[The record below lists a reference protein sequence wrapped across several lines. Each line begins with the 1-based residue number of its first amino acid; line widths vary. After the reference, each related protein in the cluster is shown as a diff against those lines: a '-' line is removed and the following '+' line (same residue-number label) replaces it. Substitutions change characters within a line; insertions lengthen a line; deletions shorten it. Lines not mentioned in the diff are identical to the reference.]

1 MTNPDILQTILKDS
15 SFDLS
20 LFSVEEINALRQR
33 IFIKAARG
41 KDTAFVTC
49 IVRGKD
55 IQLKPEEIVRQLYA
69 ARLIGPCGYPKKRL
83 AVEYQVTFGR
93 EKKSADI
100 VVFDKDRPDA
110 PYIVVELK
118 KPKHKDGKEQLRSY
132 CNATGAPMG
141 VWTNGGQISH
151 YHRKD
156 PNYFEDITD
165 IPGAGQTL
173 QDILCERFTLR
184 DLIIKDKIANERK
197 SLKDIILDMEDEVLA
212 NAGVDVFEEVF
223 KLIFTKLYDEYL
235 SRKDKTK
242 ISFHLEQNLSDAERG
257 DYEKLKHCLESLKD
271 DKFRVMEFRN
281 SGQTDTELKNKIQKL
296 FDQAKGQWSGVFPE
310 GSVFELSDSHLAVC
324 VSSLQNVKLFN
335 SNLLVVDEAFEYLVN
350 KSSKGEKGQYF
361 TPRHVIDMCV
371 QMLNPQRG
379 EHMIDTAS
387 GSCGFPVHTIFK
399 LTGHLF
405 TNEEIPEED
414 KEHVLKVFGI
424 DFDEK
429 TVRVARTLNLIAGDG
444 ETNVLHLN
452 TLDYER
458 WTDKTG
464 DELKNVK
471 ADAKWLKTYGK
482 GFERLEQQR
491 AEKGENRR
499 FSFDLLMANP
509 PFAGDIKET
518 RILHQYELGFKA
530 GGKAQGKVGR
540 DILFIERNLDF
551 LKPGGRMAIVL
562 PQGRFNNTSDRHIRE
577 FISKQARMLAVVG
590 LHGNT
595 FKPHTGTKTSVLF
608 VQKWNDDPTAGPLCP
623 KAEDYPIFF
632 AVSEKGGKD
641 NSGEY
646 VYVRTSSGQHKLD
659 KNGHLIVDHDLHNHG
674 GELPD
679 GIAEAFIEWAK
690 KEKLSFFPDAPFDE
704 KRLKG
709 ANLRFSIVTF
719 SQIEKKVFRLEAEF
733 HTSNVFTSN
742 EYLLGEEIIDSYQ
755 YNSIY
760 GLNDQSVGYPVLRM
774 NEFNNIFTGNPT
786 LHSDEFSEEDFSL
799 YALKKGDVL
808 ICRTNGNPRL
818 VGKSALAAKDYPHVY
833 ESHLFKIRPK
843 SELISSETL
852 IVYLN
857 TTHGKKEIEKFS
869 MQGNQANFSL
879 AKFKEMRIPKFNKKL
894 NAIITDI
901 VSSSFLYLTD
911 SEEKYTQSEKLLLS
925 ELGLTNWKP
934 KHQLSFV
941 RNFSEAEEAERLDA
955 EYYQPKYDELI
966 EIISSS
972 SAYSKTIAEI
982 QTYNARG
989 LQPEYDENGKLD
1001 VIASRHI
1008 LENGLD
1014 YDSFERTDSV
1024 NWNLQKK
1031 ARVYKGDILTY
1042 TTGANIGRTA
1052 HYAIDKPAL
1061 ASNHVNILRIKDE
1074 RPEYV
1079 AFVMNSM
1086 IGRLQTDRLSAG
1098 SAQAE
1103 LYPKDI
1109 ENYVIPFIAE
1119 QAQQDIISSLE
1130 ASRILKEQSKHL
1142 LECAKRAVEI
1152 AIEQDEQTAIDW
1164 LEKETA

>member
-1 MTNPDILQTILKDS
+1 MTDPDILQTILKDS

-20 LFSVEEINALRQR
+20 LFSAEEINALRQR

-223 KLIFTKLYDEYL
+223 KLIFTKLFDEYL

-464 DELKNVK
+464 DEQKNVK

-499 FSFDLLMANP
+499 FLFDLLMANP

-518 RILHQYELGFKA
+518 RILHQYELGFKG
-530 GGKAQGKVGR
+530 GGKAQAKVGR

-577 FISKQARMLAVVG
+577 FISRQARILAVVG

-595 FKPHTGTKTSVLF
+595 FKPHTGTKTSVLV
-608 VQKWNDDPTAGPLCP
+608 VQKWNDDPQAGPLCP

-646 VYVRTSSGQHKLD
+646 VYVRTNSGQHKLD

-690 KEKLSFFPDAPFDE
+690 KEKFSFFPDAPFDE
-704 KRLKG
+704 ARYEALLKG
-709 ANLRFSIVTF
+709 AEVKFSIVNYKE
-719 SQIEKKVFRLEAEF
+719 INKDFRIDAEF
-733 HTSNVFTSN
+733 FDIDQLLSIERIKLCRFSLIDEISSWVTQGPNPVFSDKGIPCLTGRNINTGMVSYEN
-742 EYLLGEEIIDSYQ
+742 SDYVNDYEYKNLSRYQLVPGDILITLKGKGSIGKVGYVTEKRLSIFSRNIGIIRPRGIDS
-755 YNSIY
+755 
-760 GLNDQSVGYPVLRM
+760 G
-774 NEFNNIFTGNPT
+774 
-786 LHSDEFSEEDFSL
+786 
-799 YALKKGDVL
+799 
-808 ICRTNGNPRL
+808 
-818 VGKSALAAKDYPHVY
+818 
-833 ESHLFKIRPK
+833 
-843 SELISSETL
+843 
-852 IVYLN
+852 YLN
-857 TTHGKKEIEKFS
+857 LFLLCKYGKLLVEKGETGGTGQSTLATGYLKSIPVPRFGIENKIGEAMIEIERLRNAS
-869 MQGNQANFSL
+869 
-879 AKFKEMRIPKFNKKL
+879 KESY
-894 NAIITDI
+894 
-901 VSSSFLYLTD
+901 SSA
-911 SEEKYTQSEKLLLS
+911 QNILLS
-925 ELGLTNWKP
+925 ELGLINWKP

-955 EYYQPKYDELI
+955 EYFHPSYDEILSAIEKTGQAFSIKELLSVCQRGKQPVYCDEGGIVVNSKHVRSGGILVDDDNRKGEVTSASILI
-966 EIISSS
+966 QKHDILMNGTGVG
-972 SAYSKTIAEI
+972 TIGRCAPYLHDHPAIPDNHVTVLRTKKIDPVFLAI
-982 QTYNARG
+982 Q
-989 LQPEYDENGKLD
+989 LD
-1001 VIASRHI
+1001 SLVGQMQVAK
-1008 LENGLD
+1008 
-1014 YDSFERTDSV
+1014 F
-1024 NWNLQKK
+1024 
-1031 ARVYKGDILTY
+1031 YKGSSGQI
-1042 TTGANIGRTA
+1042 
-1052 HYAIDKPAL
+1052 
-1061 ASNHVNILRIKDE
+1061 
-1074 RPEYV
+1074 
-1079 AFVMNSM
+1079 
-1086 IGRLQTDRLSAG
+1086 
-1098 SAQAE
+1098 E
-1103 LYPKDI
+1103 LYPDDI
-1109 ENYVIPFIAE
+1109 KNFIVWNAPVTIQE
-1119 QAQQDIISSLE
+1119 EIRQKVSESFTL
-1130 ASRILKEQSKHL
+1130 RRQSKHL
-1142 LECAKRAVEI
+1142 LECAKQAVEI
-1152 AIEQDEQTAIDW
+1152 AIEQDEQAAIEW